1 MSSDVI
7 VFTHISANA
16 AVRLPLRAGREHSLC
31 RWPRPSSRSPSAV
44 PDMQPDTPSVR
55 LTPAPGMFPL
65 PAALHRARQANS
77 RRNGIQQINNF
88 A

>member
-31 RWPRPSSRSPSAV
+31 RWPRPSSRLPSAV
-44 PDMQPDTPSVR
+44 PDMQHDAPSVR
-55 LTPAPGMFPL
+55 LAPAPGMFPL
-65 PAALHRARQANS
+65 PAALHCARQAD
-77 RRNGIQQINNF
+77 RCRIGIQQINNF